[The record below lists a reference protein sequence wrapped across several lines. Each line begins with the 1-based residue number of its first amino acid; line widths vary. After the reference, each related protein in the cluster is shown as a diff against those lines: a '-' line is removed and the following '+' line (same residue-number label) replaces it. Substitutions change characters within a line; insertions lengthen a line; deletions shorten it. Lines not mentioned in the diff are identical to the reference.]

1 MRRRRRISSALTRS
15 PWCWPCRTAWIF
27 ISCCGASA
35 ASAASAS
42 RSHPRRL
49 RRRLRRSALRWSC
62 RRRHR
67 RIREIQLV
75 AVGRSS
81 AAALISGTVLVLFL
95 PLCACFFLAL
105 CIFVRCHFVT
115 LRAVHTP
122 TLSAGLLRSLRDS
135 VAIPRRSETPEDQ
148 HPSCTSQPHPR
159 PEHRTQIT
167 SMSDGIEVEQL
178 VESKPRRVSSG
189 VGRV

>member
-27 ISCCGASA
+27 ISCYGASA

-105 CIFVRCHFVT
+105 CIFVFVVT
-115 LRAVHTP
+115 LSPCERSTP
-122 TLSAGLLRSLRDS
+122 PLSPPDYS
-135 VAIPRRSETPEDQ
+135 VPSETQSRSPED
-148 HPSCTSQPHPR
+148 PR
-159 PEHRTQIT
+159 PQRTSIPAAHRNRIHVQNTEHRSPACRTA
-167 SMSDGIEVEQL
+167 S
-178 VESKPRRVSSG
+178 RSSNWWRASREG
-189 VGRV
+189 